1 MSPIADDDAARSPDA
16 APRPAATGEPTPAVA
31 TVPTAVPDAAPF
43 RIGMVA
49 GETSGDLLASAV
61 LGGLQS
67 RLGGP
72 GGLQAAGIG
81 GPAMVARGFD
91 AWWPSERLAVRG
103 YAEVLREY
111 PALRAIR
118 SRLRDRLLD
127 WKPDVFVGV
136 DAPDFNLELERRL
149 RERGVRVAHFIGPS
163 IWAWRG
169 GRIETIRRSVDRMLL
184 VFPFEQKLYDD
195 AGVAATYVGHPLAD
209 AIPLHADVDGA
220 RRALGLPEGRQV
232 VAVLPG
238 SRGGEITYIA
248 PAFVR
253 TIAWLAARRPELVF
267 VVPAATETLYARL
280 RAMLAGGG
288 LPEGVDCRL
297 VMGRS
302 HDAIAAA
309 DAVLVAS
316 GTATL
321 EVALYRKPMVIAY
334 RMAWLSYRIMKNM
347 GYLPWIGLPNIL
359 CNETVVPEFIQ
370 HAATPEAMGAALLAQ
385 LDDPALAA
393 RLAERFAA
401 LHERLRRD
409 CAQRAAEAL
418 LGMRPPGRAPSR

>member
-1 MSPIADDDAARSPDA
+1 MSSLPLETSPM
-16 APRPAATGEPTPAVA
+16 RV
-31 TVPTAVPDAAPF
+31 
-43 RIGMVA
+43 GMVA

-61 LGGLQS
+61 LDGLQS

-72 GGLQAAGIG
+72 SGLKAGGIG
-81 GPAMVARGFD
+81 GPAMTARGFE

-118 SRLRDRLLD
+118 SRLHDRMAA
-127 WKPDVFVGV
+127 WGPDVFVGV
-136 DAPDFNLELERRL
+136 DAPDFNLDLERRL
-149 RERGVRVAHFIGPS
+149 RESGVRVAHFIGPS

-169 GRIETIRRSVDRMLL
+169 KRIEKIRRSVDRMLL

-195 AGVAATYVGHPLAD
+195 AGVPATYVGHPLAD
-209 AIPLHADVDGA
+209 AIPMQADAAGA
-220 RRALGLPEGRQV
+220 RRALGLPERGQV

-248 PAFVR
+248 PAFIA
-253 TIAWLAARRPELVF
+253 TIGWLARRRPELVF
-267 VVPAATETLYARL
+267 VVPAATETIYGRL
-280 RAMLAGGG
+280 RALLASGG
-288 LPEGVDCRL
+288 LPDGADVRL

-302 HDAIAAA
+302 HDAMAAA

-321 EVALYRKPMVIAY
+321 EVALYRRPMVIAY
-334 RMAWLSYRIMKNM
+334 RMAWLSYRIMRRM

-370 HAATPEAMGAALLAQ
+370 DAATPEAMGAALLAQ
-385 LDDPALAA
+385 LDDPLLAA
-393 RLAERFAA
+393 RLAERFAG
-401 LHERLRRD
+401 LHEILRRD
-409 CAQRAAEAL
+409 CADRAAEAL
-418 LGMRPPGRAPSR
+418 LEMRPAGRMLSR

>member
-1 MSPIADDDAARSPDA
+1 VSPIDDD
-16 APRPAATGEPTPAVA
+16 V
-31 TVPTAVPDAAPF
+31 AAPF

-61 LGGLQS
+61 LAGLQS

-209 AIPLHADVDGA
+209 AIPLQADVAGA
-220 RRALGLPEGRQV
+220 RRALGLPEGAQV

-370 HAATPEAMGAALLAQ
+370 HAATPQAMGAALLAQ

-418 LGMRPPGRAPSR
+418 LAMRPPGRAPSR

>member
-1 MSPIADDDAARSPDA
+1 VSSLPVGNAASPM
-16 APRPAATGEPTPAVA
+16 
-31 TVPTAVPDAAPF
+31 

-61 LGGLQS
+61 LDGLQS

-72 GGLQAAGIG
+72 AGLQASGIG
-81 GPAMVARGFD
+81 GPAMAARSFD

-118 SRLRDRLLD
+118 SRLHERMVAWR
-127 WKPDVFVGV
+127 PDVFVGV
-136 DAPDFNLELERRL
+136 DAPDFNLDLERRL
-149 RERGVRVAHFIGPS
+149 RASGIPVAHFIGPS

-169 GRIETIRRSVDRMLL
+169 RRIETIRRCVDRMLL
-184 VFPFEQKLYDD
+184 VFPFEQALYDA
-195 AGVAATYVGHPLAD
+195 AGVPATYVGHPLAD
-209 AIPLHADVDGA
+209 AIPLQADGAGA
-220 RRALGLPEGRQV
+220 RRVLGLSEQGQV

-238 SRGGEITYIA
+238 SRGAEITYIG
-248 PAFVR
+248 PAFVA
-253 TIAWLAARRPELVF
+253 TIGWLARRRPDLVF
-267 VVPAATETLYARL
+267 VVPAATETIYGRL
-280 RAMLAGGG
+280 RTLLATAD
-288 LPEGVDCRL
+288 LPDRADIRL
-297 VMGRS
+297 VMGHS

-334 RMAWLSYRIMKNM
+334 RMAWLSYRIMRRM

-359 CNETVVPEFIQ
+359 CNEAVVPEFIQ
-370 HAATPEAMGAALLAQ
+370 DGATPEAMGAALLAQ
-385 LDDPALAA
+385 LDDPLLAA
-393 RLAERFAA
+393 RLAERFASLHLA
-401 LHERLRRD
+401 LRCD

-418 LGMRPPGRAPSR
+418 LEMRPTGRLPGR

>member
-1 MSPIADDDAARSPDA
+1 MR
-16 APRPAATGEPTPAVA
+16 V
-31 TVPTAVPDAAPF
+31 
-43 RIGMVA
+43 GMVA

-61 LGGLQS
+61 LDGLSS

-72 GGLQAAGIG
+72 SGLQASGIG
-81 GPAMVARGFD
+81 GPAMTARGFD

-118 SRLRDRLLD
+118 SRLHDRMAA
-127 WKPDVFVGV
+127 WYPDVFVGV
-136 DAPDFNLELERRL
+136 DAPDFNLDLERRL
-149 RERGVRVAHFIGPS
+149 RESGVRVAHFIGPS

-169 GRIETIRRSVDRMLL
+169 KRIETIRRSVDRMLL

-195 AGVAATYVGHPLAD
+195 AGVPATYVGHPLAD
-209 AIPLHADVDGA
+209 AIPLQADAAGA
-220 RRALGLPEGRQV
+220 RRTLGLPERGQV

-248 PAFVR
+248 PAFFA
-253 TIAWLAARRPELVF
+253 TIGWLARRRPDLVF
-267 VVPAATETLYARL
+267 VVPAATETIYGRL
-280 RAMLAGGG
+280 RALLASAD
-288 LPEGVDCRL
+288 LPDGVDVRL
-297 VMGRS
+297 VMGHS
-302 HDAIAAA
+302 HDAMAAA

-321 EVALYRKPMVIAY
+321 EVALYRRPMVIAY
-334 RMAWLSYRIMKNM
+334 RMAWLSYQIMRRM

-370 HAATPEAMGAALLAQ
+370 DGATPEAMGAALLAQ
-385 LDDPALAA
+385 LDDPLLGT
-393 RLAERFAA
+393 RLAERFAT
-401 LHERLRRD
+401 LHETLRRD
-409 CAQRAAEAL
+409 CAQRAAEVL
-418 LGMRPPGRAPSR
+418 LAMRPAGRMSPR

>member
-1 MSPIADDDAARSPDA
+1 LNLGEHP
-16 APRPAATGEPTPAVA
+16 PAAAGGSAG
-31 TVPTAVPDAAPF
+31 TALVDPEAAAF

-61 LGGLQS
+61 LDGLQA
-67 RLGGP
+67 RVGGAVR
-72 GGLQAAGIG
+72 LQAAGIG

-91 AWWPSERLAVRG
+91 AWWPAERLAVRG

-111 PALRAIR
+111 AALRAIR
-118 SRLRDRLLD
+118 TRLHDRLLA
-127 WKPDVFVGV
+127 WRPDVFVGV
-136 DAPDFNLELERRL
+136 DAPDFNLDLERRL

-169 GRIETIRRSVDRMLL
+169 GRIEKIRRSVDRMLL

-195 AGVAATYVGHPLAD
+195 AGVPATYVGHPLAD
-209 AIPLHADVDGA
+209 AIPLEADVAGA
-220 RRALGLPEGRQV
+220 RRSLGLPEGRRV

-253 TIAWLAARRPELVF
+253 TIAWLAARRPDLCF

-280 RAMLAGGG
+280 RAMLGGG
-288 LPEGVDCRL
+288 RLPEGVDCRL
-297 VMGRS
+297 LMGRS
-302 HDAIAAA
+302 HEAIAAA
-309 DAVLVAS
+309 DGVLVAS

-359 CNETVVPEFIQ
+359 CHETVVPEFVQ
-370 HAATPEAMGAALLAQ
+370 DAATPEAMGRALLAQ
-385 LDDPALAA
+385 LDDPAQAA

-401 LHERLRRD
+401 LHAMLRRD

-418 LGMRPPGRAPSR
+418 LEMRPSARAAVR

>member
-1 MSPIADDDAARSPDA
+1 VASLIVAEPASPMR
-16 APRPAATGEPTPAVA
+16 V
-31 TVPTAVPDAAPF
+31 
-43 RIGMVA
+43 GMVA

-61 LGGLQS
+61 LDGLQS

-72 GGLQAAGIG
+72 AGLQAGGIG
-81 GPAMVARGFD
+81 GPAMGARGFD
-91 AWWPSERLAVRG
+91 PWWPSERLAVRG

-118 SRLRDRLLD
+118 SRLHDRMVS
-127 WKPDVFVGV
+127 WRPDVFVGV
-136 DAPDFNLELERRL
+136 DAPDFNLDLERRL
-149 RERGVRVAHFIGPS
+149 RESGIRVAHFIGPS

-169 GRIETIRRSVDRMLL
+169 KRIEKIRRSVDRMLL
-184 VFPFEQKLYDD
+184 VFPFEQKLYDE
-195 AGVAATYVGHPLAD
+195 AGVPATYVGHPLAD
-209 AIPLHADVDGA
+209 AIPLQADGPAA
-220 RRALGLPEGRQV
+220 RRALGLPERGQV

-248 PAFVR
+248 PAFVA
-253 TIAWLAARRPELVF
+253 TIGWLARRRPDLVF
-267 VVPAATETLYARL
+267 VIPAATETLYGRL
-280 RAMLAGGG
+280 RALLATAD
-288 LPEGVDCRL
+288 LPSGTDVRL

-302 HDAIAAA
+302 HDAMAAA

-334 RMAWLSYRIMKNM
+334 RMAWLSFRIMRRM

-370 HAATPEAMGAALLAQ
+370 DGATPEAMGAALLAQ
-385 LDDPALAA
+385 LDDPSLAA
-393 RLAERFAA
+393 RLAERFAG
-401 LHERLRRD
+401 LHETLRRD

-418 LGMRPPGRAPSR
+418 LAMRPAARSLPR